1 MQYGTQTLTPLP
13 TTLTASLA
21 SRMSDVVNKNT
32 TYVFTITTSDPMSP
46 TGKIRVKFPA

>member
-13 TTLTASLA
+13 TTLTASLTRA
-21 SRMSDVVNKNT
+21 SDVVNKNT